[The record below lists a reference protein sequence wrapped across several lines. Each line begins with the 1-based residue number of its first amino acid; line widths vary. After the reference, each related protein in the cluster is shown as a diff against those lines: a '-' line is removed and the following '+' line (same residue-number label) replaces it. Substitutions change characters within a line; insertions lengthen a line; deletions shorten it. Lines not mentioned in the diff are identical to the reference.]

1 MARCNL
7 TYDDE
12 LHLDEPS
19 PSHSEEEG
27 TTREHTFL
35 ESILLSMCDVD
46 ESNKKPKY
54 EDKRR
59 TKNRACAQES
69 RAADR
74 QYTHLLVIELED
86 VLKTFEMYATYI
98 DLLKLHGACSAPDV
112 TYCFEK
118 CSSARRTNVAEVL
131 SRESTTSPENLAA
144 NSTKARIERN
154 RIHAQASRNR
164 KNRFILDLT
173 KERDVCLSTLTGVS
187 AHTDILEMSCA
198 VLSDFNDSGD
208 AFMKLTQM
216 RQGLLQRTRM
226 HNENYVRLKSKAVYR
241 VAFRIDFRDIMH

>member
-12 LHLDEPS
+12 LDLDEPS
-19 PSHSEEEG
+19 PSHAEEEG

-35 ESILLSMCDVD
+35 ECILLSMCDVD
-46 ESNKKPKY
+46 ESKKDTKCQ
-54 EDKRR
+54 DKRR

-74 QYTHLLVIELED
+74 QYTHLLAIELED
-86 VLKTFEMYATYI
+86 ILKTFEMCATYI
-98 DLLKLHGACSAPDV
+98 DLLKLHGACCAPEV

-118 CSSARRTNVAEVL
+118 CSSARRTSVAEVL
-131 SRESTTSPENLAA
+131 SRESATSPEGLVA

-154 RIHAQASRNR
+154 RIHAQTSRYR
-164 KNRFILDLT
+164 KNQFILDLI

-198 VLSDFNDSGD
+198 VLNDFNDSGD

-226 HNENYVRLKSKAVYR
+226 HNENYARLESKIAYR
-241 VAFRIDFRDIMH
+241 VAYRIDFRDIMH